1 MAISKT
7 PYINKHLSKG
17 FKVRIPVARVGNR
30 EYKKYAYTTKFFMF
44 SEFKTLKNTL
54 AAAEEWRDYNIL
66 KNIKYDD
73 KTITGNNG
81 GLVRRETPRLRS
93 NDLPVGI
100 VDSRSLSLHG
110 KIQKMFNVR
119 LQCNGVLFSK
129 GISYGNRRTRKE
141 ALHLANLKR
150 NEFLR
155 EILILKSSENIER
168 VSLKTESNEKG

>member
-1 MAISKT
+1 
-7 PYINKHLSKG
+7 
-17 FKVRIPVARVGNR
+17 
-30 EYKKYAYTTKFFMF
+30 
-44 SEFKTLKNTL
+44 
-54 AAAEEWRDYNIL
+54 
-66 KNIKYDD
+66 
-73 KTITGNNG
+73 
-81 GLVRRETPRLRS
+81 
-93 NDLPVGI
+93 VGI

-141 ALHLANLKR
+141 ALRLANLKR